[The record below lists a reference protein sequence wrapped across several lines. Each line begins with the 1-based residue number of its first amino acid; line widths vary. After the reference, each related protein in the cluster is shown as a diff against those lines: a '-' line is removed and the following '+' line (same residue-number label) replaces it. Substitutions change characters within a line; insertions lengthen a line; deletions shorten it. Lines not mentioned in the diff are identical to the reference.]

1 MYILCLTQAQQH
13 LAEVQSRLDENLDA
27 WASADKGARFV
38 AEPCAGSM
46 HLKLQEVEISLSSA
60 SR

>member
-1 MYILCLTQAQQH
+1 MAMYILCLTQAQQH

-27 WASADKGARFV
+27 WATLTKALALLQSPVLAHA
-38 AEPCAGSM
+38 
-46 HLKLQEVEISLSSA
+46 LKLQEVENPERA

>member
-27 WASADKGARFV
+27 WATLTKALALLQSPVLAHA
-38 AEPCAGSM
+38 
-46 HLKLQEVEISLSSA
+46 LKLQEVENPERA